1 MSPVYRRGPGGG
13 YWYYIVPACALL
25 IFAIVAIAT
34 GYFGLRS

>member
-1 MSPVYRRGPGGG
+1 MSPVYRKGPGGG

-25 IFAIVAIAT
+25 IFAIAT